1 MELHNLKPAK
11 GARKQPTRKGRGI
24 GTGLGKTAGRGHK
37 GQKAR
42 SGSGGKVGFEGGQK
56 PLIQR
61 VPKRG
66 FHNKWGKE
74 YAEINVAVLNR
85 FDDGVTVTEEGLK
98 QAGIVKNIKDGVKIL
113 GKGNLEKSLTVQVR
127 AFSKSAVEK
136 ITAAGGKAEVI

>member
-11 GARKQPTRKGRGI
+11 GARKQPNRKGRGI
-24 GTGLGKTAGRGHK
+24 GTGQGKTAGRGHK
-37 GQKAR
+37 GQKSR

-74 YAEINVAVLNR
+74 YSEINVAILNK
-85 FDDGVTVTEEGLK
+85 FDNGVTVTEEALK

>member
-11 GARKQPTRKGRGI
+11 GARKQTTRKGRGI

-37 GQKAR
+37 GQKSR

-61 VPKRG
+61 IPKRG
-66 FHNKWGKE
+66 FYNKWGKE
-74 YAEINVAVLNR
+74 YIEINVAALNR
-85 FDDGVTVTEEGLK
+85 FDEGDTVTEAGLK
-98 QAGIVKNIKDGVKIL
+98 EAGIIKNIKDGVKIL

-127 AFSKSAVEK
+127 AFSKSAAEK

>member
-11 GARKQPTRKGRGI
+11 GARKQTTRKGRGI

-37 GQKAR
+37 GQKSR

-61 VPKRG
+61 IPKRG

-74 YAEINVAVLNR
+74 YAEINVAALNR
-85 FDDGVTVTEEGLK
+85 FDEGDIVTEAGLK
-98 QAGIVKNIKDGVKIL
+98 EAGIIKNIKDGVKIL

-127 AFSKSAVEK
+127 AFSKSAAEK